1 VIKKVTDQWFI
12 DYANQKF
19 TDMTKEH
26 AKSMHILP
34 NDYYTNVQP
43 VLDWFRERACVRQG
57 NWLGTKFPFDE
68 KWIIEAISDS
78 TLYPVYYLISKY
90 VNSGELKTEQ
100 MSEAFFD
107 YVILGR
113 GELAMVAKATG
124 VQSQLLE
131 HIRADIDYWYPL
143 DMNLGGKEHMTVH
156 FPAFLMNHV
165 AILPQQKWPKGIF
178 VNWYVIGKAGKISK
192 SKGGAQPIP
201 GAAEKYGVD
210 SLRLYY
216 AHIAS
221 PFADVEW
228 DEEIIE
234 NYVSRLDRIMRS
246 VMEMAGMTEGTEMS
260 GIDQWL
266 LSRMASRVGKVTE
279 AMKEYDLRVK
289 SNEVYFET
297 PNDIRWYTRRG
308 GNNGNAVRQALDIWI
323 RMMAPI
329 TPHVAEE
336 LWSELGNKTLV
347 SSASY
352 PKPEA
357 EHSALAAELA
367 EEYLREV
374 MDDTNNILRVTKI
387 TPKRIVLYTSAAWK
401 FAVYRMAIDQHKKG
415 ELKIPSL
422 TKAAM
427 ADEEIRKHGKEAPDY
442 ARKLAEELMKRSGT
456 EIERLETMIDEQSYL
471 SGVVGFLG
479 AELGCQVSV
488 FSADDPEKE
497 DPLNK
502 ARHAQPRRPAIYIE

>member
-1 VIKKVTDQWFI
+1 
-12 DYANQKF
+12 
-19 TDMTKEH
+19 M
-26 AKSMHILP
+26 
-34 NDYYTNVQP
+34 
-43 VLDWFRERACVRQG
+43 
-57 NWLGTKFPFDE
+57 
-68 KWIIEAISDS
+68 
-78 TLYPVYYLISKY
+78 
-90 VNSGELKTEQ
+90 
-100 MSEAFFD
+100 
-107 YVILGR
+107 ILGK
-113 GELAMVAKATG
+113 GETGSVSQETG
-124 VQSQLLE
+124 VPAQLLE
-131 HIRADIDYWYPL
+131 HIRADVDYWYPL
-143 DMNLGGKEHMTVH
+143 DLNLGGKEHMTVH

-165 AILPQQKWPKGIF
+165 AILPKEKWPRGIF

-228 DEEIIE
+228 DEEIVE
-234 NYVSRLDRIMRS
+234 NYMSRLDRIMRN
-246 VMEMAGMTEGTEMS
+246 VIEMAGIADGREMS

-279 AMKEYDLRVK
+279 AMEEFDLRTM

-297 PNDIRWYTRRG
+297 PNDFRWYSRRG
-308 GNNGNAVRQALDIWI
+308 GKNGTAVRQALDTWV

-336 LWSELGNKTLV
+336 LWSEMGNKTLV
-347 SSASY
+347 SAESY
-352 PKPEA
+352 PRPEA
-357 EHSALAAELA
+357 AHSALAAEIA
-367 EEYLREV
+367 EDYLREV

-387 TPKRIVLYTSAAWK
+387 TPKRIILYTSAAWK
-401 FAVYRMAIDQHKKG
+401 YKVYGMALDLHRKG
-415 ELKIPSL
+415 ELKIPTL

-427 ADEEIRKHGKEAPDY
+427 ADEEIRRFGKEAPDY

-456 EIERLETMIDEQSYL
+456 ELERLQTEVDEFAYL

-479 AELGCQVSV
+479 TELNCQVLV
-488 FSADDPEKE
+488 FSADDAGKE
-497 DPLNK
+497 DPMNK